1 MGKNRATRPTRA
13 QKEAISNAGLIVKN
27 WLVIKDTL
35 DKLVLVS
42 RGSGRTRTIKKPQAG
57 RPGAHGPTQT
67 KIYTYYY
74 TCAGPK
80 SQGKSRLFGLF
91 WTRSKD

>member
-13 QKEAISNAGLIVKN
+13 QKEAISNAGLVVKN

-42 RGSGRTRTIKKPQAG
+42 RGSGRTRTIKKLRAG
-57 RPGAHGPTQT
+57 RPGAH
-67 KIYTYYY
+67 
-74 TCAGPK
+74 
-80 SQGKSRLFGLF
+80 
-91 WTRSKD
+91 